1 MLQNCFITKFGAKE
15 NVLIDTVERI
25 QGMTCDY
32 CLFYIPNAMMQMSLD
47 KSLFNVATSRAT
59 CSTII
64 IANPS
69 IFNTI
74 CDKRVKSYLEVLSL
88 PDIPLIETNVKGD
101 DTKPQEIGAVAHI
114 GLNVVG
120 KLDLSKFQRKMVEIQ
135 PDKTNIYII
144 DTNVFV
150 NCPNIIS
157 KIDKQYQVSL
167 SAKVVDE
174 LDKLKVTLN
183 LDGKKNVQDAI
194 RNINLCYETRD
205 LTMEIAD
212 VSLLPADFNPKSP
225 DNQILSVALKLKNN
239 KTNPII
245 LTSDNGLQ
253 LKSKG
258 LGITTISLKDF
269 LKKPK

>member
-1 MLQNCFITKFGAKE
+1 
-15 NVLIDTVERI
+15 
-25 QGMTCDY
+25 
-32 CLFYIPNAMMQMSLD
+32 
-47 KSLFNVATSRAT
+47 
-59 CSTII
+59 
-64 IANPS
+64 
-69 IFNTI
+69 
-74 CDKRVKSYLEVLSL
+74 
-88 PDIPLIETNVKGD
+88 
-101 DTKPQEIGAVAHI
+101 
-114 GLNVVG
+114 
-120 KLDLSKFQRKMVEIQ
+120 MVEIQ